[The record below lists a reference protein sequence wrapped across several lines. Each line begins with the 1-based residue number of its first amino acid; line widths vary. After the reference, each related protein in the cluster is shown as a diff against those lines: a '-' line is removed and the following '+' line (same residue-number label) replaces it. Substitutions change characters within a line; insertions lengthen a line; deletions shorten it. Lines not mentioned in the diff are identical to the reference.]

1 MANVERVREAVSDL
15 PSAEQIGRR
24 QREGWKLVA
33 VEWEREAQAGRTA
46 AWPKADVPYGLRI
59 ADDCAHL
66 EAEPTEREALA
77 LMLEL
82 IGLDQTL
89 TEIAAE
95 LNRRGFRTRGGLPW
109 SQVAVFNLLPRLI
122 DAAPEIWR
130 ATSPLAR

>member
-1 MANVERVREAVSDL
+1 MATVQRMRETVSAL
-15 PSAEQIGRR
+15 PTSDEIGRR
-24 QREGWKLVA
+24 EREGWRLVA
-33 VEWEREAQAGRTA
+33 IEWERQAEAGRTE
-46 AWPKADVPYGLRI
+46 WPKADVPYGLRI
-59 ADDCAHL
+59 SDDCAHL
-66 EAEPTEREALA
+66 EADPAEREALT

-130 ATSPLAR
+130 APAPVVR

>member
-1 MANVERVREAVSDL
+1 MANVERVREAVSGL

-24 QREGWKLVA
+24 EHEGWKLVA
-33 VEWEREAQAGRTA
+33 IEWERQAQAGGQTL
-46 AWPKADVPYGLRI
+46 WPKADVPYGLRI

-66 EAEPTEREALA
+66 EPEPAEREAIA

-95 LNRRGFRTRGGLPW
+95 LNRRGSRTRGGLPW

-122 DAAPEIWR
+122 EAAPEIWR
-130 ATSPLAR
+130 ATNPLAR